1 LVAQLHKKTVEN
13 CLLLALHYNTKLHY
27 NNFVMPKEK
36 NSTSEWSSV
45 PSHRHC
51 IVCGKSVSVDK
62 DICSDECN
70 KTLDSRR
77 KSQKR
82 STWIFMGV
90 LGAMA
95 VVWLVL
101 LPMLQKPPA
110 P

>member
-1 LVAQLHKKTVEN
+1 
-13 CLLLALHYNTKLHY
+13 
-27 NNFVMPKEK
+27 MPKEK
-36 NSTSEWSSV
+36 TSNSEWSSV
-45 PSHRHC
+45 PAHRHC

-62 DICSDECN
+62 DICSPECEN
-70 KTLDSRR
+70 TLATRR

-95 VVWLVL
+95 IVWLVL
-101 LPMLQKPPA
+101 LPMLQQKPPA